1 MKKLNWVNIYK
12 KNILQ
17 GNSFPWSEVITNI
30 SKFKIKNKLHF
41 LEVGCGTGANGM
53 YISKNHHYTG
63 IDISKEI
70 IYVGKKKFKNFKKI
84 KLIHSDLDNFEI
96 KKKYDFL
103 LDCFCLTHVDPINA
117 KKFISKFENQTGK
130 KYFLG
135 FFFKKF
141 NKNKYITLNSNS
153 KISTYTEFYT
163 KNKIIKLFDKKIK
176 ILFCQDVVFKE
187 NGKIKNTYLIFGCK
201 VIN

>member
-12 KNILQ
+12 KKVLK

-53 YISKNHHYTG
+53 YISQKHNYTG

-70 IYVGKKKFKNFKKI
+70 ISVGKKKFKNLKKI
-84 KLIHSDLDNFEI
+84 KLLHSDLDRFEL

-103 LDCFCLTHVDPINA
+103 LDCFCLTHVNPTDA
-117 KKFISKFENQTGK
+117 KKFINKFENQSGK

-153 KISTYTEFYT
+153 KIGTYTEFYD
-163 KNKIIKLFDKKIK
+163 KNKISRLFNKKIK

-187 NGKIKNTYLIFGCK
+187 NNRIKNTYYLWL
-201 VIN
+201 

>member
-41 LEVGCGTGANGM
+41 LEVGCGTGANGT
-53 YISKNHHYTG
+53 YITKNHHYTG

-96 KKKYDFL
+96 KKK
-103 LDCFCLTHVDPINA
+103 I
-117 KKFISKFENQTGK
+117 
-130 KYFLG
+130 
-135 FFFKKF
+135 
-141 NKNKYITLNSNS
+141 
-153 KISTYTEFYT
+153 
-163 KNKIIKLFDKKIK
+163 
-176 ILFCQDVVFKE
+176 
-187 NGKIKNTYLIFGCK
+187 
-201 VIN
+201 